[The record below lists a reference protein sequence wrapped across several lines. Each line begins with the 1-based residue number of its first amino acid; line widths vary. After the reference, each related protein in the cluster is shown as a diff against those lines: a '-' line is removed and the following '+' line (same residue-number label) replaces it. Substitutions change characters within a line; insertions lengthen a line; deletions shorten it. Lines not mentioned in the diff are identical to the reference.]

1 MGIDMIEILV
11 KLGKGMKRELEIRL
25 KLELQEMT
33 VSSYYHL
40 YNKQGE
46 RKSVH

>member
-11 KLGKGMKRELEIRL
+11 KHGKGMKRELEIRL

-40 YNKQGE
+40 YTN
-46 RKSVH
+46 